1 MARPTKNNLDYF
13 PQDVNFLQD
22 IKICKLKRS
31 QGGKAIAVWISLLCR
46 IYGSDG
52 YYMKWDEELPF
63 IIAEELPGFDEVYI
77 QEVIKSC
84 LNFGLLDKAL
94 FESENILT
102 SAAIQRRYVEAK
114 AKNRRAYIDTIE
126 PRYKLIGTPDA
137 NRNLGVSS
145 EETGVFS
152 EKTRVYSEETGVFSE
167 KTPTKKSK
175 VKESKVKTPSSVDDV
190 VVACA
195 TSSPRQPEQQKV
207 DYINVIGNDKS
218 WLASVA
224 QNMHI
229 GGGMERITSLFNL
242 FRDEQKM
249 VDKVH
254 TSISDSKQHFI
265 SWLRIKLRESGGRK
279 SARFTATDPNSYEG
293 KF

>member
-13 PQDVNFLQD
+13 PQDVDFLQD

-114 AKNRRAYIDTIE
+114 AKNRRTYTDTIN
-126 PRYKLIGTPDA
+126 PRYKLFASPDKYQNA
-137 NRNLGVSS
+137 V
-145 EETGVFS
+145 VFS
-152 EKTRVYSEETGVFSE
+152 EKTRVSTEKIGVFSE
-167 KTPTKKSK
+167 KTPTKESK
-175 VKESKVKTPSSVDDV
+175 GKESKVKTPSSVDDV
-190 VVACA
+190 VAACA
-195 TSSPRQPEQQKV
+195 TSSPSQESSKV
-207 DYINVIGNDKS
+207 DFINVIGNDKS

-229 GGGMERITSLFNL
+229 GGGMERITSLFNQ

-265 SWLRIKLRESGGRK
+265 SWLRIKLRESVGNGRK
-279 SARFTATDPNSYEG
+279 AARFTATDPNGYEG

>member
-13 PQDVNFLQD
+13 PQDVDFLQD

-114 AKNRRAYIDTIE
+114 EKNRRTYTDTIN
-126 PRYKLIGTPDA
+126 PRYKLFASPDKYQNA
-137 NRNLGVSS
+137 V
-145 EETGVFS
+145 VFS
-152 EKTRVYSEETGVFSE
+152 EKTRVSTEKIGVFSE
-167 KTPTKKSK
+167 KTPTKESK

-190 VVACA
+190 IAACA
-195 TSSPRQPEQQKV
+195 TSSPSQESSKV
-207 DYINVIGNDKS
+207 DFINVIGNDKS

-229 GGGMERITSLFNL
+229 GGGMERITSLFNQ

-265 SWLRIKLRESGGRK
+265 SWLRIKLRESAGNGRK
-279 SARFTATDPNSYEG
+279 AARFTATDPNGYEG

>member
-13 PQDVNFLQD
+13 PQDVDFLQD

-114 AKNRRAYIDTIE
+114 EKNRRTYTDTIN
-126 PRYKLIGTPDA
+126 PRYKLFASPDKYQNA
-137 NRNLGVSS
+137 V
-145 EETGVFS
+145 VFS
-152 EKTRVYSEETGVFSE
+152 EKTRVSTEKIGVFSE
-167 KTPTKKSK
+167 KTPTKESK

-190 VVACA
+190 VAACA
-195 TSSPRQPEQQKV
+195 ISSPSQESSKV
-207 DYINVIGNDKS
+207 DFINVIGNDKS

-229 GGGMERITSLFNL
+229 GGGMERITSLFNQ

-265 SWLRIKLRESGGRK
+265 SWLRIKLRESAGIGRK
-279 SARFTATDPNSYEG
+279 AARFTATDPNGYEG

>member
-13 PQDVNFLQD
+13 PQDVDFLQD

-114 AKNRRAYIDTIE
+114 EKNRRTYTDTIN
-126 PRYKLIGTPDA
+126 PRYKLFASPDKYQNA
-137 NRNLGVSS
+137 V
-145 EETGVFS
+145 VFS
-152 EKTRVYSEETGVFSE
+152 EKTRVSTEKIGVFSE
-167 KTPTKKSK
+167 KTPTKESK

-190 VVACA
+190 VAACA
-195 TSSPRQPEQQKV
+195 TSSPSQESSKV
-207 DYINVIGNDKS
+207 DFINVIGNDKS

-229 GGGMERITSLFNL
+229 GGGMERITSLFNQ

-279 SARFTATDPNSYEG
+279 SRFTATDPNGYEG

>member
-1 MARPTKNNLDYF
+1 MARPIKNNLDYF
-13 PQDVNFLQD
+13 PQDVDFLQD

-46 IYGSDG
+46 IYRSDG

-114 AKNRRAYIDTIE
+114 AKNRRIYTDTIN
-126 PRYKLIGTPDA
+126 PRYKLFASPDKYQNA
-137 NRNLGVSS
+137 V
-145 EETGVFS
+145 VFS
-152 EKTRVYSEETGVFSE
+152 EKTRVSTEKIGVFSE
-167 KTPTKKSK
+167 KTPTKESK

-190 VVACA
+190 VAACA
-195 TSSPRQPEQQKV
+195 TSSPSQESSKV
-207 DYINVIGNDKS
+207 DFINVIGNDKS

-229 GGGMERITSLFNL
+229 GGGMERITSLFNQ

-265 SWLRIKLRESGGRK
+265 SWLRIKLRESVGNGRK
-279 SARFTATDPNSYEG
+279 AARFTATDPNGYEG

>member
-13 PQDVNFLQD
+13 PQDVDFLQD

-114 AKNRRAYIDTIE
+114 EKNRRTYTDTIN
-126 PRYKLIGTPDA
+126 PRYKLFASPDKYQNA
-137 NRNLGVSS
+137 V
-145 EETGVFS
+145 VFS
-152 EKTRVYSEETGVFSE
+152 EKTRVSTEKIGVFSE
-167 KTPTKKSK
+167 KTPTKESK

-190 VVACA
+190 VAACA
-195 TSSPRQPEQQKV
+195 TSSPSQESSKV
-207 DYINVIGNDKS
+207 DFINVIGNDKS

-229 GGGMERITSLFNL
+229 GGGMERITSLFNQ

-254 TSISDSKQHFI
+254 TGISDSKQHFI
-265 SWLRIKLRESGGRK
+265 SWLRIKLRESAGIGRK
-279 SARFTATDPNSYEG
+279 AARFTATDPNGYEG

>member
-13 PQDVNFLQD
+13 PQDVDFLQD

-114 AKNRRAYIDTIE
+114 EKNRRTYTDTIN
-126 PRYKLIGTPDA
+126 PRYKLFASPDKYQNA
-137 NRNLGVSS
+137 V
-145 EETGVFS
+145 VFS
-152 EKTRVYSEETGVFSE
+152 EKTRVSTEKIGVFSE
-167 KTPTKKSK
+167 KTPTKESK
-175 VKESKVKTPSSVDDV
+175 VKERKGKTPSSVDDV
-190 VVACA
+190 VAACA
-195 TSSPRQPEQQKV
+195 TSSPSQESPKV
-207 DYINVIGNDKS
+207 DFINVIGNDKS

-229 GGGMERITSLFNL
+229 GGGMERITSLFNQ

-265 SWLRIKLRESGGRK
+265 SWLRIKLRESAGIGRK
-279 SARFTATDPNSYEG
+279 AARFTATDPNGYEG

>member
-13 PQDVNFLQD
+13 PQDVDFLQD

-114 AKNRRAYIDTIE
+114 EKNRRTYTDTIN
-126 PRYKLIGTPDA
+126 PRYKLFASPDKYQNA
-137 NRNLGVSS
+137 V
-145 EETGVFS
+145 VFS
-152 EKTRVYSEETGVFSE
+152 EKTRVSTEKIGVFSE
-167 KTPTKKSK
+167 KTPTKESK
-175 VKESKVKTPSSVDDV
+175 VKESKVKTPSSTDDV
-190 VVACA
+190 VAACA
-195 TSSPRQPEQQKV
+195 TSSPSQESSKV
-207 DYINVIGNDKS
+207 DFINVIGNDKS

-229 GGGMERITSLFNL
+229 GGGMERITSLFNQ

-265 SWLRIKLRESGGRK
+265 SWLRIKLRESAGIGRK
-279 SARFTATDPNSYEG
+279 AARFTATDPNGYEG

>member
-13 PQDVNFLQD
+13 PQDVDFLQD

-114 AKNRRAYIDTIE
+114 EKNRRTYTDTIN
-126 PRYKLIGTPDA
+126 PRYKLFASPDKYQNA
-137 NRNLGVSS
+137 V
-145 EETGVFS
+145 VFS
-152 EKTRVYSEETGVFSE
+152 EKTRVSTEKIGVFSE
-167 KTPTKKSK
+167 KTPTKEIK

-190 VVACA
+190 VAACA
-195 TSSPRQPEQQKV
+195 TSSPSQESSKV
-207 DYINVIGNDKS
+207 DFINVIGNDKS

-229 GGGMERITSLFNL
+229 GGGMERITSLFNQ

-265 SWLRIKLRESGGRK
+265 SWLRIKLRESAGIGRK
-279 SARFTATDPNSYEG
+279 AARFTATDPNGYEG

>member
-13 PQDVNFLQD
+13 PQDVDFLQD

-114 AKNRRAYIDTIE
+114 EKNRRTYTDTIN
-126 PRYKLIGTPDA
+126 PRYKLFASPDKYQNA
-137 NRNLGVSS
+137 V
-145 EETGVFS
+145 VFS
-152 EKTRVYSEETGVFSE
+152 EKTRVSTEKIGVFSE
-167 KTPTKKSK
+167 KTPTKESK

-190 VVACA
+190 VAACA
-195 TSSPRQPEQQKV
+195 TSSPSQESSKV
-207 DYINVIGNDKS
+207 DFINVIGNDKS

-229 GGGMERITSLFNL
+229 GGGMERITSLFNQ

-249 VDKVH
+249 VDKMH

-265 SWLRIKLRESGGRK
+265 SWLRIKLRESAGIGRK
-279 SARFTATDPNSYEG
+279 AARFTATDPNGYEG

>member
-13 PQDVNFLQD
+13 PQDVDFLQD

-114 AKNRRAYIDTIE
+114 EKNRRTYTDTIN
-126 PRYKLIGTPDA
+126 PRYKLFASPDKYQNA
-137 NRNLGVSS
+137 V
-145 EETGVFS
+145 VFS
-152 EKTRVYSEETGVFSE
+152 EKTRVSTEKIGVFSE
-167 KTPTKKSK
+167 KTPTKESK

-190 VVACA
+190 VAACA
-195 TSSPRQPEQQKV
+195 TSSPPQESSKV
-207 DYINVIGNDKS
+207 DFINVIGNDKS

-229 GGGMERITSLFNL
+229 GGGMERITSLFNQ

-265 SWLRIKLRESGGRK
+265 SWLRIKLRESAGIGRK
-279 SARFTATDPNSYEG
+279 AARFTATDPNGYEG

>member
-13 PQDVNFLQD
+13 PQDVDFLQD

-46 IYGSDG
+46 IYGSYG

-114 AKNRRAYIDTIE
+114 AKNRRTYTDTIN
-126 PRYKLIGTPDA
+126 PRYKLFASPDKYQNA
-137 NRNLGVSS
+137 V
-145 EETGVFS
+145 VFS
-152 EKTRVYSEETGVFSE
+152 EKTRVFSE
-167 KTPTKKSK
+167 
-175 VKESKVKTPSSVDDV
+175 
-190 VVACA
+190 
-195 TSSPRQPEQQKV
+195 
-207 DYINVIGNDKS
+207 
-218 WLASVA
+218 
-224 QNMHI
+224 
-229 GGGMERITSLFNL
+229 
-242 FRDEQKM
+242 
-249 VDKVH
+249 
-254 TSISDSKQHFI
+254 
-265 SWLRIKLRESGGRK
+265 
-279 SARFTATDPNSYEG
+279 
-293 KF
+293 

>member
-126 PRYKLIGTPDA
+126 QRYKLIGTPEIC
-137 NRNLGVSS
+137 RNFGVSS
-145 EETGVFS
+145 VETEVFS
-152 EKTRVYSEETGVFSE
+152 EKTRVFSEETGVFSE
-167 KTPTKKSK
+167 KTPTKESK
-175 VKESKVKTPSSVDDV
+175 VKKSKVKTPSSVDDV
-190 VVACA
+190 VVARA
-195 TSSPRQPEQQKV
+195 TSSPSQNKSTNV

-265 SWLRIKLRESGGRK
+265 SWLRIKLRESSGRK
-279 SARFTATDPNSYEG
+279 SRFTATDPNGYEG

>member
-13 PQDVNFLQD
+13 PQDVDFLQD

-94 FESENILT
+94 FESERILT

-114 AKNRRAYIDTIE
+114 EKNRRTYTDTIN
-126 PRYKLIGTPDA
+126 PRYKLFASPDKYQNA
-137 NRNLGVSS
+137 V
-145 EETGVFS
+145 VFS
-152 EKTRVYSEETGVFSE
+152 EKTRVSTEKIGVFSE
-167 KTPTKKSK
+167 KTPTKESK

-190 VVACA
+190 VAACA
-195 TSSPRQPEQQKV
+195 TSSPSQESSKV
-207 DYINVIGNDKS
+207 DFINVIGNDKS

-229 GGGMERITSLFNL
+229 GGGMERITSLFNQ

-265 SWLRIKLRESGGRK
+265 SWLRIKLRESAGIGRK
-279 SARFTATDPNSYEG
+279 AARFTATDPNGYEG

>member
-13 PQDVNFLQD
+13 PQDVDFLQD

-114 AKNRRAYIDTIE
+114 EKNRRTYTDTIN
-126 PRYKLIGTPDA
+126 PRYKLFASPDKYQNA
-137 NRNLGVSS
+137 V
-145 EETGVFS
+145 VFS
-152 EKTRVYSEETGVFSE
+152 EKTRVSTEKIGVFSE
-167 KTPTKKSK
+167 KTPTKESK

-190 VVACA
+190 VAECA
-195 TSSPRQPEQQKV
+195 TSSPSQGSSKV
-207 DYINVIGNDKS
+207 DFINVIGNDKS

-229 GGGMERITSLFNL
+229 GGGMERITSLFNQ

-265 SWLRIKLRESGGRK
+265 SWLRIKLRESAGIGRK
-279 SARFTATDPNSYEG
+279 AARFTATDPNGYEG

>member
-13 PQDVNFLQD
+13 PQDVDFLQD

-114 AKNRRAYIDTIE
+114 AKNRRTYTDTIN
-126 PRYKLIGTPDA
+126 PRYKLFASPDKYQNA
-137 NRNLGVSS
+137 V
-145 EETGVFS
+145 VFS
-152 EKTRVYSEETGVFSE
+152 EKTRVSTEKIGVFSE
-167 KTPTKKSK
+167 KTPTKESK
-175 VKESKVKTPSSVDDV
+175 GKESKVKTPSSVDDV
-190 VVACA
+190 VAACA
-195 TSSPRQPEQQKV
+195 TSSPSQESSKV
-207 DYINVIGNDKS
+207 DFINVIGNDKS

-229 GGGMERITSLFNL
+229 GGGMERITSLFNQ

-265 SWLRIKLRESGGRK
+265 SWLRIKLRESAGIGRK
-279 SARFTATDPNSYEG
+279 AARFTATDPNGYEG

>member
-13 PQDVNFLQD
+13 PQDVDFLQD

-114 AKNRRAYIDTIE
+114 EKNRRTYTDTIN
-126 PRYKLIGTPDA
+126 PRYKLFASPDKYQNA
-137 NRNLGVSS
+137 V
-145 EETGVFS
+145 VFS
-152 EKTRVYSEETGVFSE
+152 EKTRVSTEKIGVFSE
-167 KTPTKKSK
+167 KTPTKESK
-175 VKESKVKTPSSVDDV
+175 GKESKVKTPSSVDDV
-190 VVACA
+190 VAACA
-195 TSSPRQPEQQKV
+195 TSSPSQESSKV
-207 DYINVIGNDKS
+207 DFINVIGNDKS

-229 GGGMERITSLFNL
+229 GGGMERITSLFNQ

-265 SWLRIKLRESGGRK
+265 SWLRIKLRESAGIGRK
-279 SARFTATDPNSYEG
+279 AARFTATDPNGYEG

>member
-13 PQDVNFLQD
+13 PQDVDFLQD

-114 AKNRRAYIDTIE
+114 EKNRRTYTDTIN
-126 PRYKLIGTPDA
+126 PRYKLFASPDKYQNA
-137 NRNLGVSS
+137 V
-145 EETGVFS
+145 VFS
-152 EKTRVYSEETGVFSE
+152 EKTRVSTEKIGVFSE
-167 KTPTKKSK
+167 KTLTKESK

-190 VVACA
+190 VAACA
-195 TSSPRQPEQQKV
+195 TSSPSQESSKV
-207 DYINVIGNDKS
+207 DFINVIGNDKS

-229 GGGMERITSLFNL
+229 GGGMERITSLFNQ

-265 SWLRIKLRESGGRK
+265 SWLRIKLRESAGIGRK
-279 SARFTATDPNSYEG
+279 AARFTATDPNGYEG

>member
-13 PQDVNFLQD
+13 PQDVDFLQD

-114 AKNRRAYIDTIE
+114 EKNRRTYTDTIN
-126 PRYKLIGTPDA
+126 PRYKLFASPDKYQNA
-137 NRNLGVSS
+137 V
-145 EETGVFS
+145 
-152 EKTRVYSEETGVFSE
+152 VFSE
-167 KTPTKKSK
+167 KTPTKESK

-190 VVACA
+190 VAACA
-195 TSSPRQPEQQKV
+195 TSSPSQESSKV
-207 DYINVIGNDKS
+207 DFINVIGNDKS

-229 GGGMERITSLFNL
+229 GGGMERITSLFNQ

-265 SWLRIKLRESGGRK
+265 SWLRIKLRESAGIGRK
-279 SARFTATDPNSYEG
+279 AARFTATDPNGYEG

>member
-13 PQDVNFLQD
+13 PQDVDFLQD

-114 AKNRRAYIDTIE
+114 EKNRRTYTDTIN
-126 PRYKLIGTPDA
+126 PRYKLFASPDKYQNA
-137 NRNLGVSS
+137 V
-145 EETGVFS
+145 VFS
-152 EKTRVYSEETGVFSE
+152 EKTRVSTEKIGVFSE
-167 KTPTKKSK
+167 KTPTKESK

-190 VVACA
+190 VAACA
-195 TSSPRQPEQQKV
+195 TSSPSQESSKV
-207 DYINVIGNDKS
+207 DFINVIGNDKS

-229 GGGMERITSLFNL
+229 GGGMERITSLFNQ

-265 SWLRIKLRESGGRK
+265 SWLRIKLRESAGNGRK
-279 SARFTATDPNSYEG
+279 AARFTATDPNGYEG

>member
-13 PQDVNFLQD
+13 PQDVDFLQD

-114 AKNRRAYIDTIE
+114 EKNRRTYTDTIN
-126 PRYKLIGTPDA
+126 PRYKLFASPDKYQNA
-137 NRNLGVSS
+137 V
-145 EETGVFS
+145 VFS
-152 EKTRVYSEETGVFSE
+152 EKTRVSTEKIGVFSE
-167 KTPTKKSK
+167 KTLTKESK

-190 VVACA
+190 VAACA
-195 TSSPRQPEQQKV
+195 TSSPSQESSKV
-207 DYINVIGNDKS
+207 DFINVIGNDKS

-229 GGGMERITSLFNL
+229 GGGMERITSLFNQ

-265 SWLRIKLRESGGRK
+265 SWLRIKLRESAGNGRK
-279 SARFTATDPNSYEG
+279 AARFTATDPNGYEG

>member
-13 PQDVNFLQD
+13 PQDVDFLQD

-114 AKNRRAYIDTIE
+114 EKNRRTYTDTIN
-126 PRYKLIGTPDA
+126 PRYKLFASPDKYQNA
-137 NRNLGVSS
+137 V
-145 EETGVFS
+145 VFS
-152 EKTRVYSEETGVFSE
+152 EKTRVSTEKIGVFSE
-167 KTPTKKSK
+167 
-175 VKESKVKTPSSVDDV
+175 KTPSSVDDV
-190 VVACA
+190 VAACA
-195 TSSPRQPEQQKV
+195 TSSPSQESPKV
-207 DYINVIGNDKS
+207 DFINVIGNDKS

-229 GGGMERITSLFNL
+229 GGGMERITSLFNQ

-265 SWLRIKLRESGGRK
+265 SWLRIKLRESAGIGRK
-279 SARFTATDPNSYEG
+279 AARFTATDPNGYEG

>member
-13 PQDVNFLQD
+13 PQDVDFLQD

-114 AKNRRAYIDTIE
+114 EKNRRTYTDTIN
-126 PRYKLIGTPDA
+126 PRYKLFASPDKYQNA
-137 NRNLGVSS
+137 V
-145 EETGVFS
+145 VFS
-152 EKTRVYSEETGVFSE
+152 EKTRVSTEKIGVFSE
-167 KTPTKKSK
+167 KTPTKESK

-190 VVACA
+190 VAACA
-195 TSSPRQPEQQKV
+195 TSSPSQESSKV
-207 DYINVIGNDKS
+207 DFINVIGNDKS

-229 GGGMERITSLFNL
+229 GGGMECITSLFNQ

-265 SWLRIKLRESGGRK
+265 SWLRIKLRESAGIGRK
-279 SARFTATDPNSYEG
+279 AARFTATDPNGYEG

>member
-13 PQDVNFLQD
+13 PQDVDFLQD

-114 AKNRRAYIDTIE
+114 EKNRRTYTDTIN
-126 PRYKLIGTPDA
+126 PRYKLFASPDKYQNA
-137 NRNLGVSS
+137 V
-145 EETGVFS
+145 VFS
-152 EKTRVYSEETGVFSE
+152 EKTRVSTEKIGVFSE
-167 KTPTKKSK
+167 KTPTKESK

-190 VVACA
+190 VAACA
-195 TSSPRQPEQQKV
+195 TSSPSQESSKV
-207 DYINVIGNDKS
+207 DFINVIGNDKS

-229 GGGMERITSLFNL
+229 GGGMERITSLFNQ

-265 SWLRIKLRESGGRK
+265 SWLRIKLRESAGNGRK
-279 SARFTATDPNSYEG
+279 AVRFTATDPNGYEG

>member
-152 EKTRVYSEETGVFSE
+152 KKTRVYSEETGVFSE

-279 SARFTATDPNSYEG
+279 SRFTATDPNSYEG